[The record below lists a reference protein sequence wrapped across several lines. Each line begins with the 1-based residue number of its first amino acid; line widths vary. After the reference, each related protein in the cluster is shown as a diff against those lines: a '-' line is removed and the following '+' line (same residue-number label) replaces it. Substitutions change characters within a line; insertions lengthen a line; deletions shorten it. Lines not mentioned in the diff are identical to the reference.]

1 MCPICVKISLHEN
14 CIYMYVHS
22 ACTLLSINTVAKC
35 VIKKGLHCCL
45 LIGRHAERRPLPLP
59 GFLDV
64 GARGGGGVGGEIYT
78 NPSRAHI
85 SVLRDALCPHTGKSS
100 EWRVVTLKEDLQKND
115 IILTLN

>member
-1 MCPICVKISLHEN
+1 MKNVYSCMSIVHALFCPLIE
-14 CIYMYVHS
+14 
-22 ACTLLSINTVAKC
+22 VAKC

-115 IILTLN
+115 IMLTLN